1 MCSKVPVAFLLLGVA
16 VVFSAPPPP
25 YHATKA
31 PVQYEYQY
39 AVSDEYAGLDYG
51 QTESRNGYETTGS
64 YHVLLPDGRVQRVQ
78 YSVVGDQG
86 YDADVT
92 YEGEAKEYQ
101 PAPKYEK
108 PAPSYHHAPE
118 YHPRPSYHAAPV
130 YHQAPVY
137 GARHYGGA
145 RARTYNL
152 QKATEAPLAEAEEAA
167 AEEPAAVEEAEEV
180 AEEVEEEAAKA
191 EEAEPE
197 AEAAAEGGEEAY
209 VQDAE

>member
-25 YHATKA
+25 YHATEA

-101 PAPKYEK
+101 PAPKYAK

-137 GARHYGGA
+137 
-145 RARTYNL
+145 
-152 QKATEAPLAEAEEAA
+152 
-167 AEEPAAVEEAEEV
+167 
-180 AEEVEEEAAKA
+180 AEEVEEEVAEV

-197 AEAAAEGGEEAY
+197 AETAAEGGEEAY
-209 VQDAE
+209 QQNAE

>member
-1 MCSKVPVAFLLLGVA
+1 MCSKVPIAFLLLGAA

-101 PAPKYEK
+101 PAPK
-108 PAPSYHHAPE
+108 
-118 YHPRPSYHAAPV
+118 
-130 YHQAPVY
+130 
-137 GARHYGGA
+137 
-145 RARTYNL
+145 
-152 QKATEAPLAEAEEAA
+152 
-167 AEEPAAVEEAEEV
+167 
-180 AEEVEEEAAKA
+180 
-191 EEAEPE
+191 
-197 AEAAAEGGEEAY
+197 
-209 VQDAE
+209 

>member
-1 MCSKVPVAFLLLGVA
+1 MCSKVPVAFLLLGAA

-25 YHATKA
+25 YHATEA

-101 PAPKYEK
+101 PAPNYEK
-108 PAPSYHHAPE
+108 PAPSYHHAP
-118 YHPRPSYHAAPV
+118 V
-130 YHQAPVY
+130 YHQVPAY

-145 RARTYNL
+145 RARSYNL

-167 AEEPAAVEEAEEV
+167 ADEPAAVEEAEEV
-180 AEEVEEEAAKA
+180 VEEMEEEVAEV

-197 AEAAAEGGEEAY
+197 VEATAEGGEEAY
-209 VQDAE
+209 QQDAE